1 MNNLDRQLKDLVA
14 ENTILVDLFNDE
26 GIDYCCGGADTLGK
40 ALKDKNIVEEPFL
53 KKMDSFISQAKEERR
68 EKGELN
74 VYDMEIDDLIDHL
87 ELTHHKDERAYIKQV
102 DEDLNKILIVHFDGH
117 GEQLLKVHRLF
128 SDLKKELEEHFVIEE
143 KVTFP
148 LILKDHKN
156 GSVTQETLTKVEE
169 LEADHEAAG
178 EIIKELIDVTN
189 HFEVPEDACFTYN
202 RAFDTLHT
210 LVEDVFIHIFK
221 ENSILFEKL
230 KGEADEKTS

>member
-40 ALKDKNIVEEPFL
+40 ALKDKNIEEEPFL
-53 KKMDSFISQAKEERR
+53 KKM
-68 EKGELN
+68 ELN

-102 DEDLNKILIVHFDGH
+102 DEDLNKILIVHFDSH
-117 GEQLLKVHRLF
+117 GELLLRVHHLF

-156 GSVTQETLTKVEE
+156 GRITQETLTKVEE

-178 EIIKELIDVTN
+178 EIIKELIDITD